1 MGAEP
6 VPTYCPLCVSR
17 CGALGEVSDG
27 TLVALHP
34 DPSHPTG
41 KAICLKGKAA
51 PEIVYHPSRLLHPM
65 RRTAPKGAADP
76 GWERIGWDEAL
87 DTVAVRLRAA
97 AAADGPESVA
107 FSSSSPSTTAI
118 SDSVDWVLRL
128 LRTFGSP
135 NYCSYMELCGW
146 GRYLAP
152 LYTFGASVPGVY
164 VPDLENTGCILFWGY
179 NPSVARLAHAT
190 STVAAVGRG
199 AKLIVVDPRK
209 AGLAARAD
217 HWLRVR
223 PGTDAA
229 LALSLT
235 HVMIENGWYDA
246 DFVRDWT
253 NASDVVDPVDGGTAW
268 DLRCRAARSS
278 PRTGPRRSPAYLRP
292 RSSLPRGRSGR
303 PGRSPSTRGAGWS
316 STTGRPRPS
325 VRSTSSTP

>member
-1 MGAEP
+1 MGGDT
-6 VPTYCPLCVSR
+6 VPTFCPLCVSR
-17 CGALGEVSDG
+17 CGARAKVADG
-27 TLVALHP
+27 TFVALHP

-51 PEIVYHPSRLLHPM
+51 PEIVYHPSRLLHPL
-65 RRTAPKGAADP
+65 RRTNPKDSADP
-76 GWERIGWDEAL
+76 GWERITWDEAL
-87 DTVAVRLRAA
+87 DTVAERLMTVAA
-97 AAADGPESVA
+97 SDGPESVG
-107 FSSSSPSTTAI
+107 FSSSSPSTSAI
-118 SDSVDWVLRL
+118 SDAVDWVQRL
-128 LRTFGSP
+128 IRAFGSP
-135 NYCSYMELCGW
+135 NYCNYMELCGW

-164 VPDLENTGCILFWGY
+164 LPDLENAGCILFWGY

-190 STVAAVGRG
+190 STVAAVARG

-209 AGLAARAD
+209 AGLAAKAD

-253 NASDVVDPVDGGTAW
+253 NAADEVDGRDRLGPARVA
-268 DLRCRAARSS
+268 LCRVPAGRWPRRSRACRLQTSS
-278 PRTGPRRSPAYLRP
+278 PR
-292 RSSLPRGRSGR
+292 RGRSGR
-303 PGRSPSTRGAGWS
+303 PDRSRSTPGAGWS
-316 STTGRPRPS
+316 STAARLRPCA
-325 VRSTSSTP
+325 RSTSSTP

>member
-1 MGAEP
+1 MGGDP
-6 VPTYCPLCVSR
+6 VPTFCPLCVSR
-17 CGALGEVSDG
+17 CGARARSR
-27 TLVALHP
+27 TATFVALHP

-41 KAICLKGKAA
+41 KAICVKGKAA
-51 PEIVYHPSRLLHPM
+51 PEILYHPSRLLHPL
-65 RRTAPKGAADP
+65 RRTKPKGFRGPGVGADHLGRGTGHGCRTAHDVAAS
-76 GWERIGWDEAL
+76 
-87 DTVAVRLRAA
+87 
-97 AAADGPESVA
+97 DGPESVG
-107 FSSSSPSTTAI
+107 FSSSSPSTSAI
-118 SDSVDWVLRL
+118 SDAVDWVQRL
-128 LRTFGSP
+128 IRAFGSP

-164 VPDLENTGCILFWGY
+164 LPDLENAGCILFWGY

-190 STVAAVGRG
+190 STAAAVARG

-209 AGLAARAD
+209 AGLAAKAD

-253 NASDVVDPVDGGTAW
+253 NAADEVGGERVW
-268 DLRCRAARSS
+268 DLLAVALRGVPAGGGRGNHGRAGCSTSS
-278 PRTGPRRSPAYLRP
+278 PLRR
-292 RSSLPRGRSGR
+292 RSGR
-303 PGRSPSTRGAGWS
+303 PGRSRSTRGAGSS
-316 STTGRPRPS
+316 STAARRRPS
-325 VRSTSSTP
+325 ARSTSSTP